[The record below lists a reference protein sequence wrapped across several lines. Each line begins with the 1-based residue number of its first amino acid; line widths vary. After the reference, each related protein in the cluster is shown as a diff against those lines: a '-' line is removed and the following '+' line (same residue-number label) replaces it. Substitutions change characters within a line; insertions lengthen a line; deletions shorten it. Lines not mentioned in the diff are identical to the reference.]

1 MFNIPTGTALVEF
14 IKDFTG
20 STNDTEIKQ
29 CIFMAEMS
37 MRNIELPAL
46 RCDPYAPENIGIAD
60 SQGRIPI
67 PGDMN
72 KPILFFKQ
80 GQQYITQA
88 QAVGVSGGTRLTLI
102 TTPGQSLTAGMTVS
116 GTNIPAGTTISAT
129 SGQITATGSGSL
141 SGSTITISS
150 PNGQVVI
157 GMNVAGTGVA
167 PGATITNV
175 VGSTITLSLTN
186 IGAVSG
192 TITFTSPTTGSIV
205 VLNQAVSGTVNG
217 TVTFT
222 TPGVGN
228 PSSQVGPW
236 IVYDRIG
243 DRDII
248 TQGMIAQLYL
258 QPVNVPAV
266 IRGKFSEVYNKYQ
279 FLPYIAEGDLINMYY
294 YKAWPLLFAPITDE
308 VISAT
313 GTVGTISGSG
323 PWTAHIT
330 GMTGVGDLAVGDE
343 IYATDGTGSLGTG
356 GVYTVASIVSATEIT
371 FTATGGTT
379 PTAGTVT
386 GITQT
391 GLIVENNAVLQTW
404 PEGYV
409 YSTLR
414 EYYIKRHNDTDAAV
428 YDAKFKEAW
437 NVVEDQNNLGKW
449 SGGHTRLTSV

>member
-1 MFNIPTGTALVEF
+1 MFIIPTGDALVTF

-20 STNDTEIKQ
+20 STNDDEIKK

-46 RCDPYAPENIGIAD
+46 RSDPYAPENIGVAD
-60 SQGRIPI
+60 ANGRIPI

-80 GQQYITQA
+80 GQQ
-88 QAVGVSGGTRLTLI
+88 V
-102 TTPGQSLTAGMTVS
+102 TTTA
-116 GTNIPAGTTISAT
+116 
-129 SGQITATGSGSL
+129 TATGTSAQYTIL
-141 SGSTITISS
+141 LTSTPAQAISNNMSVTGTGIGAGATIS
-150 PNGQVVI
+150 
-157 GMNVAGTGVA
+157 NVSTGIS
-167 PGATITNV
+167 GATIT
-175 VGSTITLSLTN
+175 LSVAN
-186 IGAVSG
+186 SGAVSG
-192 TITFTSPTTGSIV
+192 TLVFSTTG
-205 VLNQAVSGTVNG
+205 NA
-217 TVTFT
+217 
-222 TPGVGN
+222 
-228 PSSQVGPW
+228 SSQTGPW

-279 FLPYIAEGDLINMYY
+279 FLPYIAQGDLINMYY
-294 YKAWPLLFAPITDE
+294 YKAWPLLFAPVTDE

-313 GTVGTISGSG
+313 GTVGSITGAG
-323 PWTAHIT
+323 PWTFTIT
-330 GMTGVGDLAVGDE
+330 NMTGVGDLAVGDT
-343 IYATDGTGSLGTG
+343 IYATAGSGSFGSTA
-356 GVYTVASIVSATEIT
+356 GVTKVASIIGATSIT
-371 FTATGGTT
+371 ATTTGGTT

-386 GITQT
+386 GVTQT
-391 GLIVENNAVLQTW
+391 GLIVQNNAVLQTW

-409 YSTLR
+409 YATLR

-428 YDAKFKEAW
+428 YQQKFDAAW

-449 SGGHTRLTSV
+449 SGGHTRLTSVWQPRQYRQYSIK